1 MYFHKGGKIL
11 SIHKEKTTLLHL
23 YIYLKK
29 NKHQIIILLLWR
41 LKFKKKHES
50 YVDNL
55 INSDCDI
62 LRYMYMRTYMLFD
75 IVFIYIHVIKS
86 T

>member
-1 MYFHKGGKIL
+1 MYFHKGENIVNSHGKNNTL
-11 SIHKEKTTLLHL
+11 ALVYLFEEKRTSD
-23 YIYLKK
+23 YYFIIMKIEVLKK
-29 NKHQIIILLLWR
+29 AWKLCGQ
-41 LKFKKKHES
+41 F
-50 YVDNL
+50 
-55 INSDCDI
+55 NSDCDI